1 MHGWETRML
10 LRHSLQ
16 RGVSKAALARRFG
29 VSRRTI
35 HEWVETGQLD
45 RDLSS
50 GGGRYSPRPAVPH
63 KLAPYTGIIE
73 ARLEEFPGLSATRLF
88 DEVRAAGYPGGYSRV
103 RDYVR
108 AVRPREPVEAVVRF
122 ETPAGRQGQ
131 VDFATFTRPWGRR
144 HALVVVLSHSR
155 LLWLRFYRR
164 QTMAVLTEGLER
176 AFARFGGVPTE
187 RLFDQ
192 MRAVVLSDG
201 HVGGGELVLNAEFL
215 RVAAHWGF
223 HPRQL
228 LLRARVRER
237 RGPQR
242 AGVALAGGHGR
253 RRRHRPDRAPRDR
266 TDDRRRQLPAQG
278 RHTQPRVPHATGGA
292 TPIVVVATWP
302 PVAPLR
308 PATSRRPPQLKKGG
322 PFSACHFHTDR
333 CGAPSPPRP
342 QPYSAAGT
350 RLEQSA
356 SVN

>member
-10 LRHSLQ
+10 LRHYLQ

-63 KLAPYTGIIE
+63 KLAPYTGIVE
-73 ARLEEFPGLSATRLF
+73 ARLEEFPGLSAKRLF
-88 DEVRAAGYPGGYSRV
+88 DE
-103 RDYVR
+103 VR

-131 VDFATFTRPWGRR
+131 VDFATFTLPWGRR

-176 AFARFGGVPTE
+176 AFARFGGVPKE
-187 RLFDQ
+187 LLFDQ

-201 HVGGGELVLNAEFL
+201 RVGGGELVLNAEFL
-215 RVAAHWGF
+215 RIAAHWGF
-223 HPRQL
+223 HPRACRPY
-228 LLRARVRER
+228 RAQTKGKVERPIRYIRDSFFYGRAFANDEDLNEQASRWLEGTATVRRHSTTGERPVDRFERDEREALGPLARRPYQRFGVQPATEPTRRRVPNTVKVER
-237 RGPQR
+237 RS
-242 AGVALAGGHGR
+242 L
-253 RRRHRPDRAPRDR
+253 
-266 TDDRRRQLPAQG
+266 
-278 RHTQPRVPHATGGA
+278 RVYAE
-292 TPIVVVATWP
+292 
-302 PVAPLR
+302 
-308 PATSRRPPQLKKGG
+308 
-322 PFSACHFHTDR
+322 
-333 CGAPSPPRP
+333 
-342 QPYSAAGT
+342 AAG
-350 RLEQSA
+350 
-356 SVN
+356 

>member
-10 LRHSLQ
+10 LRHYLQ
-16 RGVSKAALARRFG
+16 RGVSKAALAGRFG

-50 GGGRYSPRPAVPH
+50 GGARYSPRPAVPH

-73 ARLEEFPGLSATRLF
+73 ARLEEFPGLSAKRLF

-131 VDFATFTRPWGRR
+131 VDFATFTLPWGRR

-187 RLFDQ
+187 LLFDQ

-201 HVGGGELVLNAEFL
+201 RVGGGELVLNAEFL

-223 HPRQL
+223 HPRACRPYRAQTKGKVERPIRYIRDSFFYGRAFANDEDL
-228 LLRARVRER
+228 NEQARAGWRARPMCAGTPRRASARWTASSGTSVRPSVR
-237 RGPQR
+237 WHAVPTS
-242 AGVALAGGHGR
+242 VLASS
-253 RRRHRPDRAPRDR
+253 
-266 TDDRRRQLPAQG
+266 
-278 RHTQPRVPHATGGA
+278 
-292 TPIVVVATWP
+292 P
-302 PVAPLR
+302 PPSR
-308 PATSRRPPQLKKGG
+308 PAGACPTPSRW
-322 PFSACHFHTDR
+322 SAGR
-333 CGAPSPPRP
+333 CGSMRKRRDDGNGA
-342 QPYSAAGT
+342 
-350 RLEQSA
+350 
-356 SVN
+356 

>member
-10 LRHSLQ
+10 LRHYLQ

-63 KLAPYTGIIE
+63 KLAPYTGIVE

-88 DEVRAAGYPGGYSRV
+88 DEVRAAGSPGGYSRV

-122 ETPAGRQGQ
+122 ETPAGRPGQ
-131 VDFATFTRPWGRR
+131 VDFATFTLPWGRR
-144 HALVVVLSHSR
+144 HALVVVLGHSR

-187 RLFDQ
+187 LLFDQ

-201 HVGGGELVLNAEFL
+201 RVGGGELVLNAEFL

-223 HPRQL
+223 HPRACRPY
-228 LLRARVRER
+228 RAQTKGKVERPIRYIRDSFFYGRAFANDEDLNEQASRWLEGTATVRRHSTTGERPVDRFERDEREALGPLARRPYQRVGVQPATEPTRRRVPNTVKVER
-237 RGPQR
+237 RS
-242 AGVALAGGHGR
+242 L
-253 RRRHRPDRAPRDR
+253 
-266 TDDRRRQLPAQG
+266 
-278 RHTQPRVPHATGGA
+278 RVYA
-292 TPIVVVATWP
+292 
-302 PVAPLR
+302 
-308 PATSRRPPQLKKGG
+308 
-322 PFSACHFHTDR
+322 D
-333 CGAPSPPRP
+333 
-342 QPYSAAGT
+342 AAG
-350 RLEQSA
+350 
-356 SVN
+356 